1 MGHAYTPGLQV
12 SERTVYRARRT
23 LPIPGD
29 VLVAQGDRV
38 TARDVVAQTDLPGDI
53 MPLNLANQLSVMP
66 GDIPRLMLKKE
77 GDHISEGEVIARTNG
92 IFGMFKTPYHS
103 RATGTIES
111 VSGVT
116 GQVIVRGKPIPVQ
129 VRAYASGVVSEV
141 LPGEG
146 CIIEA
151 QATYV
156 QGIFGVG
163 GEAYGKIRVIASR
176 PDEELDADRITSE
189 LRGCIVVGGA
199 RIHGDAARKAI
210 ECGVAAV
217 VSGGI
222 DDQDLRD
229 ILGYDLGVAVTG
241 TEQLGTTFIVTEGFG
256 DIAMADRTF
265 ELLTSRE
272 GADAAVNGATQIRAG
287 VQRPEILIPL
297 SGADGDARG
306 SAGAVAGTLVIGAPV
321 RIIRDPYF
329 GILGT
334 VADLPTQPQVLGSGS
349 KARVLEV
356 TCASGERV
364 IVPRANVELIAE

>member
-23 LPIPGD
+23 LPIPGE
-29 VLVAQGDRV
+29 VLVNQGDRV
-38 TARDVVAQTDLPGDI
+38 QARDVVAQTDLPGDI
-53 MPLNLANQLSVMP
+53 FPLNLANQLSVMP
-66 GDIPRLMLKKE
+66 GDIPQLMLKKE
-77 GDHISEGEVIARTNG
+77 GDYISEGEVIAMTNG
-92 IFGMFKTPYHS
+92 IFGMFRTPYHS

-111 VSGVT
+111 VSGIT

-146 CIIEA
+146 CVIES
-151 QATYV
+151 QATFV

-163 GEAYGKIRVIASR
+163 GEAYGKVRVIASS
-176 PDEELDADRITSE
+176 PDEELEAEQITEE
-189 LRGCIVVGGA
+189 LKGCIVVGGA
-199 RIHGDAARKAI
+199 RIHGDAARRAI

-241 TEQLGTTFIVTEGFG
+241 TEQLGTTVIVTEGFG

-297 SGADGDARG
+297 NGDEGEAHG
-306 SAGAVAGTLVIGAPV
+306 SAGAVAGVLEVGAPV

-329 GILGT
+329 GVLGT

-356 TCASGERV
+356 ACASGERV
-364 IVPRANVELIAE
+364 TVPRANVELIAE